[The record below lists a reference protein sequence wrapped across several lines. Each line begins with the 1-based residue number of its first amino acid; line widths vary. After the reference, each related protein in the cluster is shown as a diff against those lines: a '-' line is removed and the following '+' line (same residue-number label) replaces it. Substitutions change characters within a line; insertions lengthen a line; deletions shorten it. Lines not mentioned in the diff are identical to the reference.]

1 MMMLAIALTL
11 APLDDG
17 YAKCMDAAQT
27 NADFSACGNAMVE
40 RREAELNRVW
50 KATIKGLD
58 KPTRDALIAEER
70 AWAAFKD
77 KSCAYLTTG
86 FYGRD
91 GQTVHVYTCLEGV
104 IDQRI
109 EYLENVGTDGEQ
121 EGEPDQ
127 DGEAP
132 RGT

>member
-1 MMMLAIALTL
+1 MMMLALALTL

-17 YAKCMDAAQT
+17 YAACMDKAQT
-27 NADFSACGNAMVE
+27 NGEFSACGNAMLD

-50 KATIKGLD
+50 KETIKALD
-58 KPTRDALIAEER
+58 KDARDALVVEER
-70 AWAAFKD
+70 LWAAYKD

-86 FYGRD
+86 FFGRD

-109 EYLENVGTDGEQ
+109 EYLQNIGTDGEQ

-127 DGEAP
+127 TAHRQGA
-132 RGT
+132 